1 MRALRVPRSGS
12 MVLSMLVALLAIF
25 ALPFV
30 FLGALSHSADAH
42 PPSMR
47 ETLASFARPVEAALS
62 RGTAYCRRHLQ

>member
-12 MVLSMLVALLAIF
+12 MVLSMMVALLAVF

-30 FLGALSHSADAH
+30 FLGALAHSAEAH

-47 ETLASFARPVEAALS
+47 ETLATLARPLEAAVS
-62 RGTAYCRRHLQ
+62 RGADYCRRHLR